1 MKGGTI
7 MAWKDSQDFRN
18 DYPGGYSEDGDV
30 YDGNDNRVGYVTGDG
45 DYRINNDYSNEKTDK
60 EVWKFSRPHYKEKKE
75 RVMKNIINVYNNNY
89 IKIINENS
97 TIPSEC
103 QDIIKLKLA
112 KILKIKEIVFKI
124 DFNKIKTE
132 EYRTLLRKLLFIKN
146 LSVKMKKKIGFVVD
160 KKNIVAYIINYNE
173 NNIKHQD
180 FISGIRAIFYNTKY
194 ERYNYIYDTVCDY
207 LDGYFYGKNLCDFQD
222 NKCGEKRTT
231 SCTTG
236 CCHHFKYKILGP
248 FSKMVICEHIN
259 KENYTCDAKCLPCK
273 LFTCD
278 YLEKKGVKFK
288 VKDILLLD
296 TFFNQIQK
304 YFIKYMVFTPKEKI
318 LKRLIK
324 L

>member
-1 MKGGTI
+1 
-7 MAWKDSQDFRN
+7 
-18 DYPGGYSEDGDV
+18 
-30 YDGNDNRVGYVTGDG
+30 
-45 DYRINNDYSNEKTDK
+45 
-60 EVWKFSRPHYKEKKE
+60 
-75 RVMKNIINVYNNNY
+75 MKNIINVYNNNY

-248 FSKMVICEHIN
+248 FSKMFICEHIN

>member
-1 MKGGTI
+1 
-7 MAWKDSQDFRN
+7 
-18 DYPGGYSEDGDV
+18 
-30 YDGNDNRVGYVTGDG
+30 
-45 DYRINNDYSNEKTDK
+45 
-60 EVWKFSRPHYKEKKE
+60 
-75 RVMKNIINVYNNNY
+75 MKNIINVYNNNY

-194 ERYNYIYDTVCDY
+194 ERYNY
-207 LDGYFYGKNLCDFQD
+207 LSFLW
-222 NKCGEKRTT
+222 
-231 SCTTG
+231 
-236 CCHHFKYKILGP
+236 CHFHNQWIFLRKKSMR
-248 FSKMVICEHIN
+248 FS
-259 KENYTCDAKCLPCK
+259 
-273 LFTCD
+273 
-278 YLEKKGVKFK
+278 
-288 VKDILLLD
+288 
-296 TFFNQIQK
+296 
-304 YFIKYMVFTPKEKI
+304 
-318 LKRLIK
+318 R
-324 L
+324 

>member
-1 MKGGTI
+1 
-7 MAWKDSQDFRN
+7 
-18 DYPGGYSEDGDV
+18 
-30 YDGNDNRVGYVTGDG
+30 
-45 DYRINNDYSNEKTDK
+45 
-60 EVWKFSRPHYKEKKE
+60 
-75 RVMKNIINVYNNNY
+75 MKNIINVYNNNY

-207 LDGYFYGKNLCDFQD
+207 LDGYFYGK
-222 NKCGEKRTT
+222 K
-231 SCTTG
+231 
-236 CCHHFKYKILGP
+236 
-248 FSKMVICEHIN
+248 
-259 KENYTCDAKCLPCK
+259 
-273 LFTCD
+273 
-278 YLEKKGVKFK
+278 
-288 VKDILLLD
+288 
-296 TFFNQIQK
+296 
-304 YFIKYMVFTPKEKI
+304 
-318 LKRLIK
+318 
-324 L
+324 